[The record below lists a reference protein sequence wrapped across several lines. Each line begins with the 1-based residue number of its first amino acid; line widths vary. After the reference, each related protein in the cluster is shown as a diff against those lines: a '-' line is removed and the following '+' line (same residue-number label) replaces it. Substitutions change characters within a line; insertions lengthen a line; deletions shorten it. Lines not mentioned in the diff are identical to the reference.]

1 MTFTD
6 DEIKEYITGALR
18 NSTGDNLERCEMA
31 FKGMSAVEM
40 QRDHGQSGISREN
53 VLLGY
58 QRERELFNVATE
70 TLKNSGLY
78 YYKQCQKC
86 KLNIHK
92 KPYIVTCDGHDYIDK
107 GDWIITDMNG
117 IRYPVTPDIFE
128 ETYELVE

>member
-18 NSTGDNLERCEMA
+18 NHIGDNLERCEMG

-58 QRERELFNVATE
+58 QRERDLFNVATE
-70 TLKNSGLY
+70 TLKNAGLY
-78 YYKQCQKC
+78 HYK
-86 KLNIHK
+86 N
-92 KPYIVTCDGHDYIDK
+92 
-107 GDWIITDMNG
+107 
-117 IRYPVTPDIFE
+117 R
-128 ETYELVE
+128 